1 MLFQESILCFMG
13 NGVVLGT
20 YGIFV
25 TYVVNYGVE

>member
-13 NGVVLGT
+13 NDVVLGA

-25 TYVVNYGVE
+25 MRSEIYGLE